1 VIDGAQTTPALQAEH
16 VSKAYG
22 GVHALR
28 DVSFDV
34 RAGEVHALVGENG
47 AGKSTLIR
55 ILTGATVPD
64 EGEVRFRGELTGP
77 LNPAI
82 AKGLGIAAVYQ
93 QPALFPDLTVAENIA
108 IASESMKA
116 WRRVDWPERRR
127 HAEKVLARVGASIR
141 PDALVRSL
149 TLPEQQLLDIAR
161 AVDEN
166 PAAIIFDEPTA
177 SLGPRET
184 ENLIRI
190 VQELRERG
198 TAVVYISHRFE
209 ELFRIADRVTV
220 LRDGSRVGTFAMRE
234 VTAEQLIHLMIGRE
248 LAPRGDRAGR
258 EHGSPVLEVRGL
270 GCRRSGLQNISLT
283 LRRGEV
289 LGLAGF
295 VGAGRTQLAECI
307 FGLVPADEGE
317 IAIDGKSVHVSSPR
331 EAIALGLAYVPEDRR
346 RHGVIAKFSVTW
358 NVTLSSL
365 RRLARFGFLRT
376 DAELRLTQLYI
387 DRLRIRTSSPGAP
400 VNELSGGNQQK
411 VVLAR
416 SLATEPR
423 VLILDEPTQG
433 VDIGAKAEIHA
444 LIDTLSAQGI
454 GILLISSDLPEIL
467 QWSDRIAVM
476 KNGRIAGLLE
486 GEQMNAANVMRL
498 ALPDAVAAA

>member
-1 VIDGAQTTPALQAEH
+1 VSDGAHTTPALQAEH

-28 DVSFDV
+28 DVCFDV

-64 EGEVRFRGELTGP
+64 EGEVRFRGERVGP

-108 IASESMKA
+108 LASEPMKA
-116 WRRVDWPERRR
+116 WRRVDWAARRR
-127 HAEKVLARVGASIR
+127 HAEEVLQRVGAAIR

-190 VQELRERG
+190 VQELRARG

-220 LRDGSRVGTFAMRE
+220 LRDGSRMGTFPMRE
-234 VTAEQLIHLMIGRE
+234 VTADQLIHLMIGRE
-248 LAPRGDRAGR
+248 LAPRGNRAER
-258 EHGSPVLEVRGL
+258 EQGAPVLEVRGL
-270 GCRRSGLQNISLT
+270 GCRRTGLQNISLT

-307 FGLVPADEGE
+307 FGLVPSDEGE
-317 IAIDGKSVHVSSPR
+317 IAIDGESVQVSSPR

-346 RHGVIAKFSVTW
+346 RHGVIADFSVAW

-365 RRLARFGFLRT
+365 RRIARFGFLRT
-376 DAELRLTQLYI
+376 DAELRLTRQYI
-387 DRLRIRTSSPGAP
+387 DRLRIRTSSPEAS

-416 SLATEPR
+416 WLATEPR

-444 LIDTLSAQGI
+444 LIDALGAQGI
-454 GILLISSDLPEIL
+454 GILLISSDLLEIL
-467 QWSDRIAVM
+467 QWSDRVAVM